1 LRLAEIYEP
10 IHEELSLVEN
20 EIRRQAGSIE
30 SARSLPDTLVRY
42 IDQVVGHIFSRPGKL
57 LRPALVIFSSRMLG
71 PGASPADA
79 DLVSFAAAVEFF
91 HSASLIHDD
100 IIDEEQFRRDQ
111 PTLHR
116 MFGNHIAV
124 LVGDILYAKFFSLM
138 TNLRVSTPSC
148 RLEVFSL
155 FCDVTERMCIAE
167 IIEQHLLETAGGAGP
182 EDYLMILQYKTADLM
197 SACCEGSAILCGA
210 GAAEKAAL
218 AGFGRS
224 FGMAFQL
231 FDDSRDGDAIV
242 RSVTDIQAKARE
254 YIAQAER
261 HLSALPANDTRRLME
276 VLCRLMAQEGSLG
289 T

>member
-1 LRLAEIYEP
+1 MRLADIYEP
-10 IHEELSLVEN
+10 IREELALVEK
-20 EIRRQAGSIE
+20 EIRRQAGKIE

-57 LRPALVIFSSRMLG
+57 LRPALALFSSRMLG
-71 PGASPADA
+71 PDASPAEA
-79 DLVSFAAAVEFF
+79 DLISFAAAVEFF

-100 IIDEEQFRRDQ
+100 IIDEEQFRREQ
-111 PTLHR
+111 PALHR

-124 LVGDILYAKFFSLM
+124 LVGDVLYAKFFSLM
-138 TNLRVSTPSC
+138 THLRVPTASR

-167 IIEQHLLETAGGAGP
+167 IIEQHLLETAAGAGP

-210 GAAEKAAL
+210 GPAQRTAV
-218 AGFGRS
+218 AGFGRA

-231 FDDSRDGDAIV
+231 YDDSRDGDAIV
-242 RSVTDIQAKARE
+242 HSIVDIPLKARE
-254 YIAQAER
+254 YIREAEG
-261 HLSALPANDTRRLME
+261 HLAALPANDTRQLME
-276 VLCRLMAQEGSLG
+276 GLCRLMASEGSLG
-289 T
+289 V